1 MTIAITKYNR
11 AVQGSELY
19 SISLALTM
27 NIRDKKRLIVLNPV
41 KIREKSMESFVVN
54 EKGCNFASAFG
65 NKRGAARATARDK
78 RAH

>member
-27 NIRDKKRLIVLNPV
+27 NIRDKKTFDCV
-41 KIREKSMESFVVN
+41 KP
-54 EKGCNFASAFG
+54 C
-65 NKRGAARATARDK
+65 
-78 RAH
+78 